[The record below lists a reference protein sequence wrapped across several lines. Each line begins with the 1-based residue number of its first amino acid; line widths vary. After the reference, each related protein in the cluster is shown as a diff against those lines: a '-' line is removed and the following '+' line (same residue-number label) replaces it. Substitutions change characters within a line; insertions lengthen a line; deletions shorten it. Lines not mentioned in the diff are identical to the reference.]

1 MADKRYLEKKLKDDF
16 IKLLESNNIN
26 LLLGAG
32 FCANILSTLGS
43 MERLMEIVQKNVT
56 NSKYYILES
65 LLYWNFFENSIYPM
79 VEKLNDSNI
88 LNEQREFL
96 SIWKEILNIRESKIL
111 LKQINIFTTN
121 YDVILELTMEEES
134 IEYNDGF
141 QGRINPYFSIS
152 NYNRIYHKQT
162 LFTNRISVLPIFNIY
177 KIHGSITWK
186 SSNRNDGKFI
196 YSNYIDNLVEFHDL
210 NKNLLNE
217 KDKKVLNNIINIDK
231 NDINEEKVKSLIE
244 DLEIIDVEKYMR
256 FTEFYKSTFKIV
268 NPTKQKFYDTIV
280 NKNYYELL
288 RIYCNELER
297 ENTLVIAFGF
307 SFCDEHILDMTK
319 RALNNPSLLLII
331 FSYKK
336 EERDNFLE
344 MFKENNNVWVIG
356 KNEWREKDETDK
368 DEEMQEDLH
377 EVAIGLDASKVVLDI
392 TDVNNFMQKIIKG
405 KYKYE

>member
-1 MADKRYLEKKLKDDF
+1 MAEKRYLGKKLKEDF

-32 FCANILSTLGS
+32 FSANILSTLGT
-43 MERLMEIVQKNVT
+43 MEKLMEVVQKHMT
-56 NSKYYILES
+56 DDKYCILES
-65 LLYWNFFENSIYPM
+65 LLYWIFFENSIYPM
-79 VEKLNDSNI
+79 VKKLSDSNI
-88 LNEQREFL
+88 INVQREFL
-96 SIWKEILNIRESKIL
+96 SIWKEILNIRESKVL

-121 YDVILELTMEEES
+121 YDVVLELAMEEEN

-186 SSNRNDGKFI
+186 PSNRNDGMFI
-196 YSNYIDNLVEFHDL
+196 YSNYIDNLDKFYNS
-210 NKNLLNE
+210 NKNLLSE
-217 KDKKVLNNIINIDK
+217 KDKEVLNNIIKIDK
-231 NDINEEKVKSLIE
+231 KDINEENLQFLIK
-244 DLEIIDVEKYMR
+244 DLEVEDVEKYMR
-256 FTEFYKSTFKIV
+256 FTELYKSTFKIV

-297 ENTLVIAFGF
+297 ENTVVIAFGF

-319 RALNNPSLLLII
+319 RSLNNPSLLLII
-331 FSYKK
+331 FAYKK

-344 MFKENNNVWVIG
+344 MFKENNNVWVVG
-356 KNEWREKDETDK
+356 KTEWREKDEIDK
-368 DEEMQEDLH
+368 DEEIQEDLH
-377 EVAIGLDASKVVLDI
+377 EVAIELDASNVVLDI
-392 TDVNNFMQKIIKG
+392 TDLNSFMQKIIKG
-405 KYKYE
+405 KYKDE